1 MLAEVNTT
9 FVWNVVLTRA
19 DWSTSPYW
27 QAGNSLNQFKNG
39 WGRLTIRCFSISFN
53 VNFRHLRHV
62 FGLGRP
68 LSEDFTGVTT
78 SSRRYLWRR
87 HLGFKMAAPEMTST
101 KTWGGLFGPHWGG
114 GAIWRP
120 FRFWPPSW
128 MTSFPGPENWEW
140 GHPRWRPEAEG
151 PPYCASASM
160 GTEKAA
166 LYYYCNAAQWRG
178 RAFRPLQ
185 WRHVSVMASRI
196 TDNHIAKNF
205 TSNATGL
212 IKETHI

>member
-1 MLAEVNTT
+1 M
-9 FVWNVVLTRA
+9 
-19 DWSTSPYW
+19 
-27 QAGNSLNQFKNG
+27 
-39 WGRLTIRCFSISFN
+39 IRCFSISFN

-62 FGLGRP
+62 FGRGRP

-120 FRFWPPSW
+120 FRFRPPSW

-140 GHPRWRPEAEG
+140 GHPRWRPDAEG

-160 GTEKAA
+160 GIEKAA
-166 LYYYCNAAQWRG
+166 LYYCDLCYWPFVGGIHQWPVDFPHKG
-178 RAFRPLQ
+178 PVMGKCVHAMTPS
-185 WRHVSVMASRI
+185 WPSVHHFKDYYTKISTLKI
-196 TDNHIAKNF
+196 LWK
-205 TSNATGL
+205 
-212 IKETHI
+212 

>member
-1 MLAEVNTT
+1 MVTSHI
-9 FVWNVVLTRA
+9 A
-19 DWSTSPYW
+19 DWISGTWAASLMLHNRGRGHFRFWNGCDTIQDGGRKRKCPLPLLWSIKLAAYPYW

-53 VNFRHLRHV
+53 VNFRHLRNV

-87 HLGFKMAAPEMTST
+87 HLGFKMAAPSMTST

-120 FRFWPPSW
+120 FRFHPPSW

-160 GTEKAA
+160 GIEKAA
-166 LYYYCNAAQWRG
+166 LYYSQWY
-178 RAFRPLQ
+178 Q
-185 WRHVSVMASRI
+185 
-196 TDNHIAKNF
+196 
-205 TSNATGL
+205 TG
-212 IKETHI
+212 K